1 MNGESHRAANSAIG
15 KKSKSRHAIRAAGPA
30 DFQSTQKLRILWKFF
45 RKARLRAWDAADIVA
60 RVPPGAQSGRPAIT
74 RAMSATNSAT
84 AEVTPPKDLA
94 AAKGMVNVQIDGVW
108 HQFPKGT
115 RMIEACRQAGVIVP
129 HYCYHPKLTSP
140 GNCRMCLVQTG
151 MPPRPTPGVEPK
163 RDDLGYEPIG
173 WMPRPVI
180 ACANTVAENMGI
192 RTSGELVEKCR
203 EGVMEFLLINHPL
216 DCPICDQAGECR
228 LQEHSVEHGRG
239 ESRFVEDKVK
249 KPKNVDIGPR
259 IRLDDERC
267 IMCSRCI
274 RFMDEVAGDPVLG
287 FTQRGTHTTLTVH
300 PGRLLDS
307 NYSLNTADICPVGA
321 LTSNDFRFQMRVW
334 FLKET
339 PGIDVNCGTGTNI
352 TIWTRGNTIHRITP
366 RQNNEVNSCWMPDS
380 HRLNFHYID
389 SDSRLTE
396 PLKGNAPHSPVPWKD
411 AFEHAAGK
419 IKAIDA
425 GQSAII
431 ASGRM
436 TNEELFMVRTLAAK
450 TGITEISLVPRS
462 GEADDLLVAADR
474 NPNTTGA
481 MLVLNTEDPYA
492 RLDSIRDGVRAG
504 RIKCLLVFGEDI
516 VTDAGFTPADLAG
529 LDFLL
534 QSHIL
539 ANPTASLAH
548 LVLPA
553 AAFAEK
559 RGSMVNLA
567 GRIQRLNRAVEMP
580 GQARDDWEIL
590 RDLILAI
597 SGGENHAH
605 LIEDVFKPMADAV
618 PQFNGLTLSKIGHH
632 GVQVLDTGYQ
642 IPLLANERAAI
653 AAGKI
658 VG

>member
-1 MNGESHRAANSAIG
+1 
-15 KKSKSRHAIRAAGPA
+15 
-30 DFQSTQKLRILWKFF
+30 
-45 RKARLRAWDAADIVA
+45 
-60 RVPPGAQSGRPAIT
+60 
-74 RAMSATNSAT
+74 MSDTPSAT
-84 AEVTPPKDLA
+84 AELKLPKDLA
-94 AAKGMVNVQIDGVW
+94 AAEGMVNVQVDGVW
-108 HQFPKGT
+108 HRFPKGT
-115 RMIEACRQAGVIVP
+115 RMIEACRQIGTIVP
-129 HYCYHPKLTSP
+129 HYCYHPKLSSP
-140 GNCRMCLVQTG
+140 GNCRMCLVQMG
-151 MPPRPTPGVEPK
+151 MPPRPAPGQEPQ
-163 RDDLGYEPIG
+163 RDDTGYEPIG

-239 ESRFVEDKVK
+239 ESRFVDMKVK

-339 PGIDVNCGTGTNI
+339 PTIDVNCGTGTNI
-352 TIWTRGNTIHRITP
+352 TVWTRGNTVHRITP
-366 RQNNEVNSCWMPDS
+366 RQNDEVNSCWMPDS

-389 SDSRLTE
+389 GEARLTE
-396 PLKGNAPHSPVPWKD
+396 PLSRSAGVSPTSYQNILWQD
-411 AFEHAAGK
+411 ATKSAATHLKAVSPGK
-419 IKAIDA
+419 V
-425 GQSAII
+425 AII
-431 ASGRM
+431 ASARM
-436 TNEELFMVRTLAAK
+436 TNEELFLTRELAGK
-450 TGITEISLVPRS
+450 IGTPHLSLVPRF
-462 GEADDLLVAADR
+462 GEPDSLLIAADR

-481 MLVLNTEDPYA
+481 KLILDTGNPFEKLDAIRAAVRSGEIKALVVL
-492 RLDSIRDGVRAG
+492 
-504 RIKCLLVFGEDI
+504 GEDL
-516 VTDAGFTPADLAG
+516 TAEAGFNATDLAN

-539 ANPTASLAH
+539 ANPTASAAH
-548 LVLPA
+548 LVLPS

-559 RGSMVNLA
+559 RGSMVNLS
-567 GRIQRLNRAVEMP
+567 GRLQRLNRAVEPP

-590 RDLILAI
+590 RDLVQAV
-597 SGGENHAH
+597 SGGSHELHM
-605 LIEDVFKPMADAV
+605 IEDVFKAMAASI
-618 PQFNGLTLSKIGHH
+618 PQFNGLTLSKIGHQ
-632 GVQVLDTGYQ
+632 GTPILDTGYQ
-642 IPLLANERAAI
+642 IPLLANERAAK
-653 AAGKI
+653 AAGRI
-658 VG
+658 NG

>member
-1 MNGESHRAANSAIG
+1 
-15 KKSKSRHAIRAAGPA
+15 
-30 DFQSTQKLRILWKFF
+30 
-45 RKARLRAWDAADIVA
+45 
-60 RVPPGAQSGRPAIT
+60 
-74 RAMSATNSAT
+74 MSDSPTAT
-84 AEVTPPKDLA
+84 AELQLPKDLA

-115 RMIEACRQAGVIVP
+115 RMIEACRKAGTIVP
-129 HYCYHPKLTSP
+129 HYCYHPKLSSP
-140 GNCRMCLVQTG
+140 GNCRMCLVQMG
-151 MPPRPTPGVEPK
+151 MPPRSAPGQEPQ
-163 RDDLGYEPIG
+163 RDENGYEPIG

-180 ACANTVAENMGI
+180 ACANTVSENMSI

-239 ESRFVEDKVK
+239 VSRFVDMKVK

-339 PGIDVNCGTGTNI
+339 PSIDVNCGTGTNI

-366 RQNNEVNSCWMPDS
+366 RQNDEVNSCWMPDS

-389 SDSRLTE
+389 GEARFTE
-396 PLKGNAPHSPVPWKD
+396 PLAKMDAQHVPVSWSD
-411 AFEHAAGK
+411 ALKSAATK
-419 IKAIDA
+419 IKGVAPE
-425 GQSAII
+425 QVAII

-436 TNEELFMVRTLAAK
+436 TNEELFMVRTLAA
-450 TGITEISLVPRS
+450 EIGTANLSLVPRFA
-462 GEADDLLVAADR
+462 EPDALLIAADR

-481 MLVLNTEDPYA
+481 KLVLETEDPYQK
-492 RLDSIRDGVRAG
+492 LDAIRDSVRSG
-504 RIKCLLVFGEDI
+504 QIKALLVFGEDLI
-516 VTDAGFTPADLAG
+516 TDAGFHFSDLAK

-534 QSHIL
+534 QSHVL
-539 ANPTASLAH
+539 ANPTALAANV
-548 LVLPA
+548 VLPA

-559 RGSMVNLA
+559 RGSMVNLS
-567 GRIQRLNRAVEMP
+567 GRLQRLNRAVEMP
-580 GQARDDWEIL
+580 GQAKDDWELL

-597 SGGENHAH
+597 SGGKNEAH
-605 LIEDVFKPMADAV
+605 LIEDIFKAMAGAV
-618 PQFNGLTLSKIGHH
+618 PAFSGLTLSKIGHQ
-632 GVQVLDTGYQ
+632 GTQVLETGYQ
-642 IPLLANERAAI
+642 IPLLANERAAK
-653 AAGKI
+653 AAGRI
-658 VG
+658 NG

>member
-1 MNGESHRAANSAIG
+1 
-15 KKSKSRHAIRAAGPA
+15 
-30 DFQSTQKLRILWKFF
+30 
-45 RKARLRAWDAADIVA
+45 
-60 RVPPGAQSGRPAIT
+60 
-74 RAMSATNSAT
+74 MSDTLSAT
-84 AEVTPPKDLA
+84 AELTLPKDLA
-94 AAKGMVNVQIDGVW
+94 AANGRVNVQIDGVW

-129 HYCYHPKLTSP
+129 HYCYHPKLSAP
-140 GNCRMCLVQTG
+140 GNCRMCLVQMG
-151 MPPRPTPGVEPK
+151 MPPRSAPGQEPQ
-163 RDDLGYEPIG
+163 RDQNGYESIG
-173 WMPRPVI
+173 WVPRPVI
-180 ACANTVAENMGI
+180 ACANTVSENMGI

-239 ESRFVEDKVK
+239 VSRFVEMKVK

-339 PGIDVNCGTGTNI
+339 PSIDVNCGTGTNI
-352 TIWTRGNTIHRITP
+352 TVWTRGNTVHRITP
-366 RQNNEVNSCWMPDS
+366 RQNDEVNSCWMPDS

-389 SDSRLTE
+389 GEARFTE
-396 PLKGNAPHSPVPWKD
+396 PLAKVDAQHQPVSWSD
-411 AFEHAAGK
+411 ALKTAAAK
-419 IKAIDA
+419 IKGVSAD
-425 GQSAII
+425 QVAII

-436 TNEELFMVRTLAAK
+436 TNEELFLTRTLAA
-450 TGITEISLVPRS
+450 EIGTQHLSLVPRFA
-462 GEADDLLVAADR
+462 EPDNLLIAADR

-481 MLVLNTEDPYA
+481 KLVLETEDPFA
-492 RLDSIRDGVRAG
+492 KLDAIRDGVRSG
-504 RIKCLLVFGEDI
+504 QIKALLVLGEDVI
-516 VTDAGFTPADLAG
+516 TDAGFHFSDLAK

-534 QSHIL
+534 QTQIL
-539 ANPTASLAH
+539 ANPTAFAAH

-559 RGSMVNLA
+559 RGSMVNLS
-567 GRIQRLNRAVEMP
+567 GRLQRLNRAVEMP
-580 GQARDDWEIL
+580 GQAKDDWEIL
-590 RDLILAI
+590 RDLILAL
-597 SGGENHAH
+597 SGDKNEVH
-605 LIEDVFKPMADAV
+605 LIEDVFKAMAGAV
-618 PQFNGLTLSKIGHH
+618 PQLDGLTLSKIGHQ
-632 GVQVLDTGYQ
+632 GTQVLETGYQ
-642 IPLLANERAAI
+642 IPLLANERAAK
-653 AAGKI
+653 AAGRI
-658 VG
+658 NG